1 MAKNVL
7 KCIYEM
13 IMRIEKGI
21 RVKLR
26 FIRKEYINTNARTN
40 EVI

>member
-13 IMRIEKGI
+13 IIRIEKGM
-21 RVKLR
+21 RLKLS
-26 FIRKEYINTNARTN
+26 FIRKEYISTNARTN
-40 EVI
+40 EVV